1 MTGQGK
7 QAIDL
12 ALAESFKELASRHP
26 IEKIT
31 IKDITDKA
39 GVIRPTFYNH
49 FQDKYEL
56 IEWIVM
62 EQIIRPAAPLIE
74 NGMFNEAV
82 VLMFTSLE
90 KDKPFYM
97 NAVKLEG
104 QNSLQSIAEDCVR
117 QILLAIMEKK
127 GPKMDKAHPW
137 ITYERVAQFYAQS
150 MCYIVIEWIK
160 SGMNIPPREIAAAYE
175 YMTVSYTHLTLP
187 TIYSV

>member
-12 ALAESFKELASRHP
+12 ALAESFKELASRHL

-104 QNSLQSIAEDCVR
+104 QNSLQSIAV
-117 QILLAIMEKK
+117 EKK

-175 YMTVSYTHLTLP
+175 YMMTKQMTDFF
-187 TIYSV
+187 

>member
-1 MTGQGK
+1 
-7 QAIDL
+7 
-12 ALAESFKELASRHP
+12 
-26 IEKIT
+26 
-31 IKDITDKA
+31 
-39 GVIRPTFYNH
+39 
-49 FQDKYEL
+49 
-56 IEWIVM
+56 
-62 EQIIRPAAPLIE
+62 
-74 NGMFNEAV
+74 
-82 VLMFTSLE
+82 MFTSLE

-175 YMTVSYTHLTLP
+175 YMMTKQMTDFF
-187 TIYSV
+187 